1 MVIGIE
7 GYVGSGKTSMCRE
20 IIKILPN
27 TILFNGGNLY
37 RAIVYSML
45 ERGNTIPD
53 LVKEGKKLDPK
64 EVMDKL
70 NINIRLENNETIY
83 YMGDVKFDEDA
94 LQCAGSSLA
103 VSSVGGKA
111 NNEKLFEFSRQLIDE
126 YKKDYN
132 VVVAGRSL
140 MAIYPE
146 MDYHFMVK
154 CELGERV
161 KRKLH
166 QYLKDNHIEDYI
178 SDEEYEKQYEAVKE
192 NIIQRDKLQEEAGFY
207 KIYDK
212 TIELDVTKCK
222 SAKESAELLLTYIK

>member
-20 IIKILPN
+20 LIKLLPN
-27 TILFNGGNLY
+27 SILFNGGNLY
-37 RAIVYSML
+37 RAIIYSML
-45 ERGNTIPD
+45 EKGNTIPD
-53 LVKEGKKLDPK
+53 LVKKGDKLDPK
-64 EVMDKL
+64 EIMDKL
-70 NINIRLENNETIY
+70 HINLRIENNETVY
-83 YMGDVKFDEDA
+83 YMGDTKFDEDA

-111 NNEKLFEFSRQLIDE
+111 DNKKLFEFSHELIEDF
-126 YKKDYN
+126 KKEHN
-132 VVVAGRSL
+132 VIVAGRAL

-178 SDEEYEKQYEAVKE
+178 SDEEYKKQYEAVKE
-192 NIIQRDKLQEEAGFY
+192 NIIQRDKLQEESGFY
-207 KIYDK
+207 KLYPN
-212 TIELDVTKCK
+212 TIELDVTNCK
-222 SAKESAELLLTYIK
+222 SALDSAKLLLTYIK